1 MKRIVPLIISA
12 LTLTALC
19 ACGKDV
25 QESPADIKTDQVTSE
40 STNAENT
47 AAENPP
53 SESTEAA
60 EAAGGQFVITPA
72 DASVSP
78 LEMRDDELTDLFV
91 NRIFANYTEW
101 NNIAGS
107 GIALALDF
115 NDEYDNRPVR

>member
-25 QESPADIKTDQVTSE
+25 PESPADIKTDQIASE
-40 STNAENT
+40 STKDEST
-47 AAENPP
+47 DAENPP
-53 SESTEAA
+53 SESTETAV
-60 EAAGGQFVITPA
+60 GQLVITPA
-72 DASVSP
+72 DASVLP
-78 LEMRDDELTDLFV
+78 LELSDDELTDLFV

-101 NNIAGS
+101 NNIACN

-115 NDEYDNRPVR
+115 NDEYNDGNNATQ